1 MKGRGAHGTGA
12 IRGAIF
18 DLDGVLVDTAKYHYL
33 AWKRLAAELDIDF
46 TRADNERLKGVS
58 RVRSLEIILEL
69 GGKTLAEEDKA
80 KAAEK
85 KNGWYLEY
93 IQDITPK
100 ELCPEVVPFLT
111 YLKERGVKLS
121 LGSASKNAAA
131 ILDRLAISP
140 LFDAV
145 VHGGHVSKAKPDP
158 EVFLTAAK
166 ALGIPPAQC
175 VVFEDASAGV
185 EAGKTAGMTVIGVG
199 DPAVLTQADMV
210 IKSFAELSFPLV
222 IEEPSPPDFLLTAT
236 GAGADAAELNGSKF
250 LLGNGYVGYRG
261 TLEEDGKDRQV
272 AVTVAGLYDKAGEGW
287 REPVNAPNGFYTV
300 LSAGGHVLHAREHT
314 PARHQQILDLRRA
327 VHGRDSVF
335 ATRTNEI
342 RVRSERFLSL
352 DDVHLMA
359 MKYQFTAA
367 RAEQLV
373 LRTGVDGEV
382 WDINGPHL
390 AELHAPPAGDRIV
403 VNARTSEGHRLTV
416 VEAIDLDFGTQRV
429 VANGKTVM
437 REITIDAEP
446 GREYTFFKFVSLF
459 TSKDGVPSPES
470 AAVEHCAAAARRGY
484 RALYLRHAQAWEAR
498 WSRSDVVVGGD
509 PAGQFALRYS
519 IYQLYLAAPAH
530 TDKLSIPARGLSGQ
544 TYKGAIFWDTEMF
557 MLPFFLYTHPAI
569 ARNLVKYRCHTLD
582 GARRKAAEYGYR
594 GAFYAWESQETGD
607 DACTHFNVTDVFTGR
622 PLRTYFRDKQIHI
635 SADVVYGI
643 WQYYLI
649 TGDASVLF
657 EGGAEV
663 ILECARFFYS
673 YAYVKHGKH
682 RFELLDVTGPDEYHE
697 RVNNNAFTNAAVKYS
712 LDKAI
717 EVLALLKTQDDRYY
731 DALIDRIGIRDEL
744 AALRE
749 MSERLFVPA
758 PDPTSHVIEQFD
770 GYERLEELTLQ
781 ELKRR
786 VQHPNEYLGGGC
798 GLATTTKIIKQADVA
813 VLLHVFK
820 NDHSHA
826 VKRANWEH
834 YEPRTEHG
842 SSLSACIYALVA
854 ADIGQ
859 PDWAYSY
866 FMKTATVDLAGDYK
880 RFVGTL
886 YIGGTHP
893 AANGGAWMSAVLGFG
908 GLNSDAGV
916 LKIKPALPS
925 TWRSIR
931 YQVSFRGQRYRV
943 EATHRDVTITASPDN
958 QATARLEVAGEP
970 LQIAPGTSATV
981 RWSSADDSPGLASAI
996 DDPAELAI
1004 TR

>member
-1 MKGRGAHGTGA
+1 MGA

-18 DLDGVLVDTAKYHYL
+18 DLDGVIVDTAKYHYL
-33 AWKRLAAELDIDF
+33 AWKRLAAELHIDF
-46 TRADNERLKGVS
+46 TSEDNERLKGVS

-69 GGKTLAEEDKA
+69 GGKTLADEDKA
-80 KAAEK
+80 KATEK

-100 ELCPEVVPFLT
+100 ELLPEVVPFLT
-111 YLKERGVKLS
+111 YLRKHGVKLS
-121 LGSASKNAAA
+121 LGSASKNAVA
-131 ILDRLAISP
+131 ILDKLAISP

-145 VHGGHVSKAKPDP
+145 VHGGHVSSAKPDP
-158 EVFLTAAK
+158 EIFLTAAK

-185 EAGKTAGMTVIGVG
+185 AAGKTAGMTVIGVG

-236 GAGADAAELNGSKF
+236 GGTEHDAELNGSKF

-261 TLEEDGKDRQV
+261 TLEEYRKDSQV
-272 AVTVAGLYDKAGEGW
+272 AVTVAGLYDKAGDAW

-300 LSAGGHVLHAREHT
+300 VSAGGEVLNARTHAPT
-314 PARHQQILDLRRA
+314 RHQQTLDMRRA

-335 ATRTNEI
+335 TTRTNEI
-342 RVRSERFLSL
+342 RVKSERFLSL

-359 MKYQFTAA
+359 MKYQFQVT

-373 LRTGVDGEV
+373 IRTGVDGEV

-390 AELHAPPAGDRIV
+390 VELHAAAAGERIV
-403 VNARTSEGHRLTV
+403 VTARTNEGHRLTV
-416 VEAIDLDFGTQRV
+416 VEAIDLEFGTQRI
-429 VANGKTVM
+429 VADGRTAM

-459 TSKDGVPSPES
+459 TSKDGVANPE
-470 AAVEHCAAAARRGY
+470 AAATLHSAAAAQRGY

-509 PAGQFALRYS
+509 PDGQFALRYS
-519 IYQLYLAAPAH
+519 IYQLYLAAPVH

-557 MLPFFLYTHPAI
+557 MLPFFLYTNPAL
-569 ARNLVKYRCHTLD
+569 AKNLVKYRCHTLD

-622 PLRTYFRDKQIHI
+622 PMRTYFRDKQIHI

-649 TGDASVLF
+649 TGDDSVLF

-673 YAYVKHGKH
+673 YAYVKKAKN
-682 RFELLDVTGPDEYHE
+682 RFEVLDVTGPDEYHE

-712 LDKAI
+712 LDT
-717 EVLALLKTQDDRYY
+717 ALRVVELLQRADGRYY

-744 AALRE
+744 AAIRD

-758 PDPTSHVIEQFD
+758 PDPHSLVIEQFD
-770 GYERLEELTLQ
+770 GYERLEEVTLQ

-786 VQHPNEYLGGGC
+786 IKNPNEYLGGGC

-813 VLLHVFK
+813 VMLHVFK
-820 NDHSHA
+820 NHHSHE
-826 VKRANWEH
+826 VKQANWEY

-854 ADIGQ
+854 ADIGKS
-859 PDWAYSY
+859 DWAYGY
-866 FMKTATVDLAGDYK
+866 FMKTATVDLSGDYK

-908 GLNSDAGV
+908 GLNSDGDM
-916 LKIKPALPS
+916 LKIKPSLPS
-925 TWRSIR
+925 RWSSITYR
-931 YQVSFRGQRYRV
+931 VSFRGQDYRV

-958 QATARLEVAGEP
+958 TAAARLEVVGKP
-970 LQIAPGTSATV
+970 LQIAAGKSETV
-981 RWSSADDSPGLASAI
+981 RW
-996 DDPAELAI
+996 
-1004 TR
+1004 

>member
-1 MKGRGAHGTGA
+1 MGA

-33 AWKRLAAELDIDF
+33 AWKRLARELHIDF
-46 TRADNERLKGVS
+46 TSEDNERLKGVS

-80 KAAEK
+80 RAAEK

-93 IQDITPK
+93 IRDITPK
-100 ELCPEVVPFLT
+100 ELLPEVVPFLT
-111 YLKERGVKLS
+111 YLREHGVRLS

-131 ILDRLAISP
+131 ILDKLAISP

-158 EVFLTAAK
+158 EIFLTAAR
-166 ALGIPPAQC
+166 ALGLPPAQC

-185 EAGKTAGMTVIGVG
+185 EAGKNAGMTVIGVG

-210 IKSFAELSFPLV
+210 IKSFADLSFPLV
-222 IEEPSPPDFLLTAT
+222 IEEPSPPDFILTTT
-236 GAGADAAELNGSKF
+236 GGTDDDAELNGSKF

-261 TLEEDGKDRQV
+261 TLEEYRKDSQV
-272 AVTVAGLYDKAGEGW
+272 AVTVAGLYDKAGDAW

-300 LSAGGHVLHAREHT
+300 VSVGGEELNARDRA
-314 PARHQQILDLRRA
+314 PARHQQTLDMRRA

-335 ATRTNEI
+335 TTSANEI

-359 MKYQFTAA
+359 MKYQVTAA
-367 RAEQLV
+367 RAETLV
-373 LRTGVDGEV
+373 IRTGVDGEV

-390 AELHAPPAGDRIV
+390 AELHVPPAADRIV
-403 VNARTSEGHRLTV
+403 VNARTNEGHRLTV
-416 VEAIDLDFGTQRV
+416 VEAIDLEFGTQRV
-429 VANGKTVM
+429 VADGKTVT

-446 GREYTFFKFVSLF
+446 GREYTFFKFVSVF
-459 TSKDGVPSPES
+459 TSNDGVQSPEA
-470 AAVEHCAAAARRGY
+470 AAVEHSAAASQRGY

-498 WSRSDVVVGGD
+498 WSRSDVVIGGD
-509 PAGQFALRYS
+509 PDAQFALRYS
-519 IYQLYLAAPAH
+519 IYQLYLAAPVH
-530 TDKLSIPARGLSGQ
+530 TDSLSIPARGLSGQ

-557 MLPFFLYTHPAI
+557 MLPFFLYTNPAL
-569 ARNLVKYRCHTLD
+569 AKNLVKYRCHTLG

-622 PLRTYFRDKQIHI
+622 PMRTYFRDKQVHI

-649 TGDASVLF
+649 TGDDSVLF

-673 YAYVKHGKH
+673 YAYFKKDKN
-682 RFELLDVTGPDEYHE
+682 RFEILDVTGPDEYHE
-697 RVNNNAFTNAAVKYS
+697 RVNNNAFTSSAVKYS
-712 LDKAI
+712 LDTAVR
-717 EVLALLKTQDDRYY
+717 VLELLKHKDEPYY
-731 DALIDRIGIRDEL
+731 DALIDRIEIRDEL
-744 AALRE
+744 DAIRE
-749 MSERLFVPA
+749 MSEALFVPA
-758 PDPTSHVIEQFD
+758 PDPNSLVIEQFD
-770 GYERLEELTLQ
+770 GYERLEELTLK
-781 ELKRR
+781 ELKSRIKN
-786 VQHPNEYLGGGC
+786 PNEYLGGGC

-813 VLLHVFK
+813 VMLHVFK
-820 NDHSHA
+820 NDHSHE
-826 VKRANWEH
+826 VKQANWEY

-854 ADIGQ
+854 ADIGRS
-859 PDWAYSY
+859 DWAYGY
-866 FMKTATVDLAGDYK
+866 FMKTATVDLSGDYK

-908 GLNSDAGV
+908 GLSSDGDM
-916 LKIKPALPS
+916 LKIKPSLPS
-925 TWRSIR
+925 RWSSIAYR
-931 YQVSFRGQRYRV
+931 VSFRGQDYRV

-958 QATARLEVAGEP
+958 KTASRLEVAGKP
-970 LQIAPGTSATV
+970 LQIAAGMSETV
-981 RWSSADDSPGLASAI
+981 RW
-996 DDPAELAI
+996 
-1004 TR
+1004 

>member
-1 MKGRGAHGTGA
+1 MGA

-18 DLDGVLVDTAKYHYL
+18 DLDGVIVDTAKYHYL
-33 AWKRLAAELDIDF
+33 AWKRLAAELHIDF
-46 TRADNERLKGVS
+46 TSQDNERLKGVS

-93 IQDITPK
+93 IQHITPK
-100 ELCPEVVPFLT
+100 ELLPEVVEFLT
-111 YLKERGVKLS
+111 YLRAHGVKIS

-131 ILDRLAISP
+131 ILDKLAISP

-158 EVFLTAAK
+158 EIFLVAAR

-175 VVFEDASAGV
+175 VVFEDAGAGV
-185 EAGKTAGMTVIGVG
+185 EAGKNAGMTVIGVG

-210 IKSFAELSFPLV
+210 IKSFAELSFPLA
-222 IEEPSPPDFLLTAT
+222 IEEPSPPEFVLTAT
-236 GAGADAAELNGSKF
+236 GFRPDDAELNGSKF

-261 TLEEDGKDRQV
+261 TLEEYGKDSQV
-272 AVTVAGLYDKAGEGW
+272 AVTVAGLYDQAGDAW

-300 LSAGGHVLHAREHT
+300 LSAGDEVLDARAHA
-314 PARHQQILDLRRA
+314 PARHQQTLDMRRA

-335 ATRTNEI
+335 TTRANEI
-342 RVRSERFLSL
+342 RVTSERFLSL

-367 RAEQLV
+367 RAERLV
-373 LRTGVDGEV
+373 IRTGVDGEV

-390 AELHAPPAGDRIV
+390 VELHAAPASDRIV
-403 VNARTSEGHRLTV
+403 VNARTNEGHRLTV
-416 VEAIDLDFGTQRV
+416 VEAIDIEFGTQRIV
-429 VANGKTVM
+429 TNGTTVI

-446 GREYTFFKFVSLF
+446 GRDYTFFKFVSLF
-459 TSKDGVPSPES
+459 TTKDGVPSPEA
-470 AAVEHCAAAARRGY
+470 AAVEHSAAASELGY

-509 PAGQFALRYS
+509 PEAQFALRYS
-519 IYQLYLAAPAH
+519 IYQLYLAAPVH

-557 MLPFFLYTHPAI
+557 MLPFFLYTNPAL
-569 ARNLVKYRCHTLD
+569 AKNLVKYRCHTLA

-594 GAFYAWESQETGD
+594 GAYYAWESQETGD
-607 DACTHFNVTDVFTGR
+607 DACTNFNVTDVFTGR
-622 PLRTYFRDKQIHI
+622 PMRTYFRDKQIHV

-649 TGDASVLF
+649 TGDDSVLF

-673 YAYVKHGKH
+673 YAYFKQGKN
-682 RFELLDVTGPDEYHE
+682 RFEVLDVTGPDEYHE
-697 RVNNNAFTNAAVKYS
+697 RVHNNAFTNAAVKYS
-712 LDKAI
+712 LDTAI
-717 EVLALLKTQDDRYY
+717 RVLELVKRKDAPYY
-731 DALIDRIGIRDEL
+731 DALIDRLEIRDEL

-749 MSERLFVPA
+749 MSEALFVPA
-758 PDPTSHVIEQFD
+758 PDPDSLVIEQFD
-770 GYERLEELTLQ
+770 GYERLEEVTLK
-781 ELKRR
+781 ELKSRIKN
-786 VQHPNEYLGGGC
+786 PNEYLGGGC

-813 VLLHVFK
+813 VMLHVFK
-820 NDHSHA
+820 NDHSHD
-826 VKRANWEH
+826 VKRANWEY

-854 ADIGQ
+854 ADIGKS
-859 PDWAYSY
+859 DWAYSY
-866 FMKTATVDLAGDYK
+866 FMKTATVDLSGDYK

-908 GLNSDAGV
+908 GLNSDGDT
-916 LKIKPALPS
+916 LKLKPSLPS
-925 TWRSIR
+925 RWSSISYR
-931 YQVSFRGQRYRV
+931 VSFRGQDYRV
-943 EATHRDVTITASPDN
+943 AATHRDVTITASPDN
-958 QATARLEVAGEP
+958 TAAARLEVAGTP
-970 LQIAPGTSATV
+970 LQIAAGKSETV
-981 RWSSADDSPGLASAI
+981 RW
-996 DDPAELAI
+996 
-1004 TR
+1004 

>member
-1 MKGRGAHGTGA
+1 MKGRGTYGITA

-18 DLDGVLVDTAKYHYL
+18 DLDGVLVDTARYHYL
-33 AWKRLAAELDIDF
+33 AWKRLAGELHIDF
-46 TRADNERLKGVS
+46 TREDNERLKGVS
-58 RVRSLEIILEL
+58 RARSLEILLEL
-69 GGKTLAEEDKA
+69 GGKTLAEDEKA
-80 KAAEK
+80 KAADK

-93 IQDITPK
+93 IQGITPN
-100 ELCPEVVPFLT
+100 ELLPEVVPLLT
-111 YLKERGVKLS
+111 YLRQHGVKLS

-131 ILDRLAISP
+131 ILDKLAISP

-145 VHGGHVSKAKPDP
+145 VHGGHVAKAKPDP
-158 EVFLTAAK
+158 EIFLAAAK

-185 EAGKTAGMTVIGVG
+185 EAGKNAGMTVIGVG

-222 IEEPSPPDFLLTAT
+222 IEEPSPPDFILTAT
-236 GAGADAAELNGSKF
+236 GGSKDDAELNGSKF

-261 TLEEDGKDRQV
+261 TLEEYRKESQV
-272 AVTVAGLYDKAGEGW
+272 AVTVAGLYDKVGDAW

-300 LSAGGHVLHAREHT
+300 VSAGDEVLNALEHA
-314 PARHQQILDLRRA
+314 PARHQQTLDLRRA
-327 VHGRDSVF
+327 VHGRESVF
-335 ATRTNEI
+335 KTRANEI

-359 MKYQFTAA
+359 MKYQFKAA
-367 RAEQLV
+367 RAEKLV
-373 LRTGVDGEV
+373 IRTGIDGDV

-390 AELHAPPAGDRIV
+390 ADFHASEDHDRIV
-403 VNARTSEGHRLTV
+403 VNARTNEGDRLTV
-416 VEAIDLDFGTQRV
+416 VEAMAIDFGDFGTQCV
-429 VANGKTVM
+429 VTEGKTVM

-459 TSKDGVPSPES
+459 TSNDGVQDPEAAAIENS
-470 AAVEHCAAAARRGY
+470 AAASRRGY

-509 PAGQFALRYS
+509 PEAQFALRYS
-519 IYQLYLAAPAH
+519 IYQLYLVAPVH

-557 MLPFFLYTHPAI
+557 MLPFFLYTNPAL
-569 ARNLVKYRCHTLD
+569 AKNLVKYRCHTLD

-622 PLRTYFRDKQIHI
+622 PIRTYFRDKQIHI

-649 TGDASVLF
+649 TGDDSVLF

-673 YAYVKHGKH
+673 YAYFKKDKN
-682 RFELLDVTGPDEYHE
+682 RFEVLDVTGPDEYHE
-697 RVNNNAFTNAAVKYS
+697 RVHNNAFTNAAVKYS
-712 LDKAI
+712 LDTAVR
-717 EVLALLKTQDDRYY
+717 VLELLNRKDDHYY
-731 DALIDRIGIRDEL
+731 NALIDRIGIRDEL
-744 AALRE
+744 APIRE
-749 MSERLFVPA
+749 MSEALYVPA
-758 PDPTSHVIEQFD
+758 PDPDSLVIEQFD
-770 GYERLEELTLQ
+770 GYERLEELTLK
-781 ELKRR
+781 ELKLRIKN
-786 VQHPNEYLGGGC
+786 PNEYLGGGC
-798 GLATTTKIIKQADVA
+798 GLATTTKVIKQADVA
-813 VLLHVFK
+813 LMLHVFK
-820 NDHSHA
+820 NDHSHE
-826 VKRANWEH
+826 VKRANWEY

-854 ADIGQ
+854 ADIGKS
-859 PDWAYSY
+859 DWAYAY
-866 FMKTATVDLAGDYK
+866 FMKTATVDLSGDYK

-908 GLNSDAGV
+908 GLSSDGDV
-916 LKIKPALPS
+916 LKIKPSLPPRWS
-925 TWRSIR
+925 SIAYR
-931 YQVSFRGQRYRV
+931 VSFRGQDYQV
-943 EATHRDVTITASPDN
+943 EATHDEVTITASPTN
-958 QATARLEVAGEP
+958 KTASRLEVAGEP
-970 LQIAPGTSATV
+970 LQLAPGTSETV
-981 RWSSADDSPGLASAI
+981 R
-996 DDPAELAI
+996 
-1004 TR
+1004 R

>member
-1 MKGRGAHGTGA
+1 MKGLEDYEMGA

-33 AWKRLAAELDIDF
+33 AWKRLAGELHIDF
-46 TRADNERLKGVS
+46 TSEDNERLKGVS

-93 IQDITPK
+93 IRDITPK
-100 ELCPEVVPFLT
+100 ELLPEVVPFLT
-111 YLKERGVKLS
+111 YLREHGVRLS

-131 ILDRLAISP
+131 ILDKLAISP

-158 EVFLTAAK
+158 EIFLAAAK
-166 ALGIPPAQC
+166 ALGLPPAQC

-185 EAGKTAGMTVIGVG
+185 EAGKNAGMTVIGVG

-222 IEEPSPPDFLLTAT
+222 IEEPSPPDFILTVT
-236 GAGADAAELNGSKF
+236 GGNEDDAELNGSKF

-261 TLEEDGKDRQV
+261 TLDEYRKESQV
-272 AVTVAGLYDKAGEGW
+272 AVTVAGLYDKAGDAW

-300 LSAGGHVLHAREHT
+300 LSAGGEVLNASEHA
-314 PARHQQILDLRRA
+314 PARHQQTLDMRRA

-335 ATRTNEI
+335 TTSANEI

-373 LRTGVDGEV
+373 IRTGVDGEV

-390 AELHAPPAGDRIV
+390 ADFHAAPAEDRIV
-403 VNARTSEGHRLTV
+403 VNARTNEGHHLTV

-429 VANGKTVM
+429 VAEGKTVM

-459 TSKDGVPSPES
+459 TSKDGVQSPDA
-470 AAVEHCAAAARRGY
+470 AAVEHSAAASQRGY

-509 PAGQFALRYS
+509 PEGQFALRYS
-519 IYQLYLAAPAH
+519 IYQLYLAAPVH

-557 MLPFFLYTHPAI
+557 MLPFFLYTNPAL
-569 ARNLVKYRCHTLD
+569 AKNLVKYRCHTLG
-582 GARRKAAEYGYR
+582 GAKRKAAEYGYR
-594 GAFYAWESQETGD
+594 GAYYAWESQETGD

-622 PLRTYFRDKQIHI
+622 PMRTYFRDKQVHI

-649 TGDASVLF
+649 TGDESLIF

-673 YAYVKHGKH
+673 YAYFKKDKN
-682 RFELLDVTGPDEYHE
+682 RFEVLDVTGPDEYHE
-697 RVNNNAFTNAAVKYS
+697 RVNNNAFTNSAVKYS
-712 LDKAI
+712 LDTALR
-717 EVLALLKTQDDRYY
+717 VLELLKSKDDRYY
-731 DALIDRIGIRDEL
+731 NALIDRIEIRDEL

-749 MSERLFVPA
+749 MSEGLFVPA
-758 PDPTSHVIEQFD
+758 PDPKSLVIEQFD
-770 GYERLEELTLQ
+770 GYERLEDLTLK
-781 ELKRR
+781 ELKSRIKN
-786 VQHPNEYLGGGC
+786 PNEYLGGGC

-813 VLLHVFK
+813 VMLHVFK
-820 NDHSHA
+820 NDHSHE
-826 VKRANWEH
+826 VKRANWEY

-854 ADIGQ
+854 ADIGRS
-859 PDWAYSY
+859 DWAYGY
-866 FMKTATVDLAGDYK
+866 FMKTATVDLSGDYK

-908 GLNSDAGV
+908 GLNSDGDM
-916 LKIKPALPS
+916 LKIKPSLPS
-925 TWRSIR
+925 RWSSIAYR
-931 YQVSFRGQRYRV
+931 VSFRGQDYRV
-943 EATHRDVTITASPDN
+943 EATHREVKITASPDN
-958 QATARLEVAGEP
+958 KTASRLEVAGQP
-970 LQIAPGTSATV
+970 LQIAAGKSETV
-981 RWSSADDSPGLASAI
+981 RW
-996 DDPAELAI
+996 
-1004 TR
+1004 

>member
-1 MKGRGAHGTGA
+1 MGA

-33 AWKRLAAELDIDF
+33 AWKRLAGELDIDF
-46 TRADNERLKGVS
+46 TSEDNERLKGVS

-93 IQDITPK
+93 IRDITPK
-100 ELCPEVVPFLT
+100 ELLPEVVPFLT
-111 YLKERGVKLS
+111 YLREHGVRLS

-131 ILDRLAISP
+131 ILDKLAISP

-158 EVFLTAAK
+158 EIFLAAAK
-166 ALGIPPAQC
+166 ALGLPPAQC
-175 VVFEDASAGV
+175 IVFEDASAGV
-185 EAGKTAGMTVIGVG
+185 EAGKNAGMTVIGVG

-222 IEEPSPPDFLLTAT
+222 IAAPSPPDFLLTAT
-236 GAGADAAELNGSKF
+236 GFHEDDAELNGSKF

-261 TLEEDGKDRQV
+261 TLEEYRKERQV
-272 AVTVAGLYDKAGEGW
+272 AVTVAGLYDKVGDAW

-300 LSAGGHVLHAREHT
+300 LSAGGEVLNASEHA
-314 PARHQQILDLRRA
+314 PVRHQQTLDMRRA
-327 VHGRDSVF
+327 VHGRESVF
-335 ATRTNEI
+335 TTSANEI

-352 DDVHLMA
+352 DDVHLMV
-359 MKYQFTAA
+359 MKYQVTAA
-367 RAEQLV
+367 RAEKLV
-373 LRTGVDGEV
+373 IRTGVDGEV

-390 AELHAPPAGDRIV
+390 ADLHTHQADDRIV
-403 VNARTSEGHRLTV
+403 VNARTNEGHHLTV
-416 VEAIDLDFGTQRV
+416 VEAIDVDFGTQRV
-429 VANGKTVM
+429 VADGKTVM

-459 TSKDGVPSPES
+459 TSKDGVQRPES
-470 AAVEHCAAAARRGY
+470 AAVEHSAAASRRGY

-509 PAGQFALRYS
+509 PEGQFALRYS
-519 IYQLYLAAPAH
+519 IYQLYLAAPVH

-557 MLPFFLYTHPAI
+557 MLPFFLYTNPAL
-569 ARNLVKYRCHTLD
+569 AKNLVKYRCHTLD

-594 GAFYAWESQETGD
+594 GAYYAWESQETGD

-622 PLRTYFRDKQIHI
+622 PMRTYFRDKQIHI

-649 TGDASVLF
+649 TGDDSVLF

-673 YAYVKHGKH
+673 YAYFKKGKN
-682 RFELLDVTGPDEYHE
+682 RFEVLDVTGPDEYHE
-697 RVNNNAFTNAAVKYS
+697 RVNNNAFTNSAVKYS
-712 LDKAI
+712 LDTALRVV
-717 EVLALLKTQDDRYY
+717 ELLKAKDDRYY
-731 DALIDRIGIRDEL
+731 NALIDRIEVRDEL
-744 AALRE
+744 AGLRE
-749 MSERLFVPA
+749 MSEGLFVPA
-758 PDPTSHVIEQFD
+758 PDPESLVIEQFD
-770 GYERLEELTLQ
+770 GYERLEELTLK
-781 ELKRR
+781 ELKSRIKN
-786 VQHPNEYLGGGC
+786 PNEYLGGGC

-813 VLLHVFK
+813 VMLHVFK
-820 NDHSHA
+820 NDHSHE
-826 VKRANWEH
+826 VKRANWEY

-854 ADIGQ
+854 ADIGRS
-859 PDWAYSY
+859 DWAYGY
-866 FMKTATVDLAGDYK
+866 FMKTATVDLSGDYK

-908 GLNSDAGV
+908 GLSSDGDM
-916 LKIKPALPS
+916 LKIKPSLPS
-925 TWRSIR
+925 RWSSIAYR
-931 YQVSFRGQRYRV
+931 VSFRGQDYRV
-943 EATHRDVTITASPDN
+943 EATHREVKITASPDN
-958 QATARLEVAGEP
+958 KTASRLEVAGKP
-970 LQIAPGTSATV
+970 LQIAAGKSETV
-981 RWSSADDSPGLASAI
+981 RW
-996 DDPAELAI
+996 
-1004 TR
+1004 